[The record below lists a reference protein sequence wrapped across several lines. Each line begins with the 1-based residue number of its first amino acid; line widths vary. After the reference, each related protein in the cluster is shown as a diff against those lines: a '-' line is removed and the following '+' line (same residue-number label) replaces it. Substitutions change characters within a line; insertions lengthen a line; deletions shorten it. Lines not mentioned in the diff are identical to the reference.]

1 MSHQAQPGLLIAA
14 ARRRIKQA
22 VLARVADRQ
31 LTAQQFWMIVAVE
44 EDPGISQAEIAARVR
59 SDPPTVSRT
68 LSALIERGIVLAEVD
83 PEDRR
88 RTRVLLTPAGRRL
101 ARSLALV
108 AREIREAVVDGMSP
122 VEVATL
128 CGTLRRIVANLDR
141 LEKRRAVRERS

>member
-1 MSHQAQPGLLIAA
+1 MSHHAQPGLLIAA

-128 CGTLRRIVANLDR
+128 CGALSRIVANLDR
-141 LEKRRAVRERS
+141 LEKRRALRERS